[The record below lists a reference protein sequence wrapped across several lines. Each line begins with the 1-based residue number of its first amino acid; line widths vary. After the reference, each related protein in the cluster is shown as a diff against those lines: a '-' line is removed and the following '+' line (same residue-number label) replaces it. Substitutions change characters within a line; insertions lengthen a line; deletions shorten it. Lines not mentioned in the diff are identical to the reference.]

1 MSKCATAAVL
11 KIVLFCGIVSVL
23 LSVPAAAQPR
33 QGSLELHKV
42 RHLVD
47 ENGNLWL
54 ALQLVN
60 HGDHVVNVA
69 GVAPSRLGP
78 WTNTGQKVEPGTA
91 IRAKMKLGKDT
102 PQTIW
107 VDTSEGLLVFKLP
120 ARQ

>member
-1 MSKCATAAVL
+1 MLL
-11 KIVLFCGIVSVL
+11 KLLVACGIVGAL
-23 LSVPAAAQPR
+23 LCAPAAAQLR

-42 RHLVD
+42 RHLTD

-60 HGDHVVNVA
+60 HGDHIVNVA

-78 WTNTGQKVEPGTA
+78 WTDTGQKVEPGTA
-91 IRAKMKLGKDT
+91 IRAKMKLGKDM